1 MLPVTVFSGR
11 AYIQTKNASKKT
23 TMKKATILFFLFL
36 GILSFVN
43 AQKVDYKQPISYSKV
58 DPTRT
63 PTAFQSHFWYNTTS
77 GVLWRYDKAEV
88 SWAEYNS
95 RAYAEMGISNDTL
108 SISFAAT
115 TPDTLEGMTAGN
127 LSGFTLNS
135 DGDLLTYTGA
145 TTKKFLLTYS
155 ASFTFAEAVPV
166 WAYIVKSGSVQ
177 YMSRTRVLPATAGN
191 TVNVSGT
198 SIVSLSQGQTIA
210 LFFVPTTHSGTDALT
225 VYEANVSLVEI
236 E

>member
-1 MLPVTVFSGR
+1 MK
-11 AYIQTKNASKKT
+11 QT
-23 TMKKATILFFLFL
+23 LFL
-36 GILSFVN
+36 LIFCFCALFAS
-43 AQKVDYKQPISYSKV
+43 AQKIDFKQPISYSKV
-58 DPTRT
+58 NPSKV
-63 PTAFQSHFWYNTTS
+63 PTASQSHFWYNTAT
-77 GVLWRYDKAEV
+77 GVLWRYDKAETAWV
-88 SWAEYNS
+88 EYQS

-166 WAYIVKSGSVQ
+166 WAYIVKSGTVQ